1 MPATIAYRP
10 HVPSLPVEVPR
21 KQPHQPALVP
31 SHAPYSR
38 AAASPP
44 SAGTSVATSAVPSLT
59 NGETGSRDGYEHA
72 SAGAHSVDLTEMLN
86 ERVSTVVNPVPL
98 DRNIARQAQA

>member
-1 MPATIAYRP
+1 MPATMPYRP

-21 KQPHQPALVP
+21 KQPPQPALAP

-44 SAGTSVATSAVPSLT
+44 SAGSSVATSAVPSLT
-59 NGETGSRDGYEHA
+59 NGETGGRDGHEYSSVGHN
-72 SAGAHSVDLTEMLN
+72 SVDLTDMLH
-86 ERVSTVVNPVPL
+86 ERVGTVVDPVPL